1 MFEKEAE
8 DNKPP
13 YAFCSFN
20 TKCEL
25 WKSGFCQGAKFG
37 YSKGLAEGRKELEE
51 KISVLLS
58 CKNCPENKGGFIC
71 VKEYEGKCLSQKI
84 EFIKELEKEKCE
96 LLGVIQGKDKVI
108 QELKKENRVLKCFI
122 KDLIYEN
129 HNICSQFSNTTC
141 LFNSDYR
148 NRAEELVGEKLS
160 LGKKLNFQ
168 RRLKMTKGELKPIDT
183 SKYKITETGQVLK
196 MTKEECEIETSKAIM
211 EIRTHIAKLEKENAE
226 LKEKVSYLEDNLR
239 VARKDRKNLQLK
251 VGKGLKEFIKDCP
264 YSALKL
270 YANGYY
276 IEQLTKA
283 KEIIKDYMI
292 IVKGAHTTVCGVPEE
307 NRTIYVLKL
316 NEEAEQFLNKE

>member
-25 WKSGFCQGAKFG
+25 WKSGFQQGAEFG
-37 YSKGLAEGRKELEE
+37 YNKGLAEGRKELEE

-58 CKNCPENKGGFIC
+58 CKNCPENKGGWIC
-71 VKEYEGKCLSQKI
+71 VKEYENKCLAQKI
-84 EFIKELEKEKCE
+84 EFI
-96 LLGVIQGKDKVI
+96 
-108 QELKKENRVLKCFI
+108 QELK
-122 KDLIYEN
+122 
-129 HNICSQFSNTTC
+129 
-141 LFNSDYR
+141 
-148 NRAEELVGEKLS
+148 
-160 LGKKLNFQ
+160 
-168 RRLKMTKGELKPIDT
+168 
-183 SKYKITETGQVLK
+183 
-196 MTKEECEIETSKAIM
+196 
-211 EIRTHIAKLEKENAE
+211 KENAE